1 MPASKSRISVTFATR
16 ATARHMF
23 DAVDYLASVAET
35 AGLPRVASGL
45 RSVQTELKTTMNNVR
60 FLTKSE
66 PKRPRAKV
74 H

>member
-1 MPASKSRISVTFATR
+1 MTATKSRISITYATR

-45 RSVQTELKTTMNNVR
+45 RSVQVELKTTMNNVG
-60 FLTKSE
+60 FLRKSE
-66 PKRPRAKV
+66 PKRQRAKT

>member
-1 MPASKSRISVTFATR
+1 MPASKSRISITYATR

-23 DAVDYLASVAET
+23 DAVDYLASVADT

-45 RSVQTELKTTMNNVR
+45 RSVQLELKTTMNNVR
-60 FLTKSE
+60 FLGKPES
-66 PKRPRAKV
+66 KRQRAKA